1 MSGSEVGQQGSG
13 LQNCDGAA
21 LCGPCRGVGRVPLS
35 PEEGA
40 AIHLAGRASRLE
52 RAYI

>member
-1 MSGSEVGQQGSG
+1 MGQQGPG
-13 LQNCDGAA
+13 LQNCDAA
-21 LCGPCRGVGRVPLS
+21 VLCGPCRGVARVPLS
-35 PEEGA
+35 PEKGA